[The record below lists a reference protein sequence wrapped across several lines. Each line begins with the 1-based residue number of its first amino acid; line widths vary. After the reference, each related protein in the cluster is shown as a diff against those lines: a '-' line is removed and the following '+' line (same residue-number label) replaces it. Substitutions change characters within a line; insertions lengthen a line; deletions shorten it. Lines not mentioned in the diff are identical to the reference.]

1 MVPPPNEGLH
11 APNSARLRDT
21 NMSPIGLAARLG
33 RCMVSIVACCC
44 LLGCWSMVPK
54 GAGMDA
60 FRHAMQGEGLS
71 AEEAQALEDRLQDD
85 PGDEVARA
93 TLIGYYLQ
101 QSWGDA
107 AKARSHG
114 RHVAWLVRN
123 APRSPLLM
131 MRYGSIDPERN
142 PEGYARVK
150 EIWMEHLEAA
160 PRDTGLLGN
169 AAAFLDRGPDL
180 ELAVSFL
187 ERAQEIDP
195 GNARWA
201 SSLGDLR
208 LRMAQRGQ
216 EPPDQA
222 VASEALSNFE
232 RAGELGYGSYGM
244 PRLTSAMHAA
254 FVAGRFDKARAYAAE
269 ALAGGGAFWNLEP
282 EYRANLML
290 GRIALAEDD
299 PEAAGKYLVAAGRL
313 AAWPSL
319 TPLFAIPDM
328 QLASELLERGE
339 REVVLKY
346 LKLCALHWEDDR
358 LDQWGDDVRAG
369 RIPDFGRNFSYY

>member
-1 MVPPPNEGLH
+1 MVPPPNKRLH

-33 RCMVSIVACCC
+33 RFTVSIVACCC

-93 TLIGYYLQ
+93 TLIGYYRQ
-101 QSWGDA
+101 QSPGDA

-114 RHVAWLVRN
+114 GHVAWLVRN

-180 ELAVSFL
+180 ELAVSLL

-201 SSLGDLR
+201 SSLGALR
-208 LRMAQRGQ
+208 MRMAQRGQ
-216 EPPDQA
+216 GPPDQA

-232 RAGELGYGSYGM
+232 RAGELRYGSYGM

-254 FVAGRFDKARAYAAE
+254 FVAGRFDKAREYAAE
-269 ALAGGGAFWNLEP
+269 ALAGGGAFWSLEP

-299 PEAAGKYLVAAGRL
+299 PQAAGKYLVAAGRL

-319 TPLFAIPDM
+319 TPLFAIA
-328 QLASELLERGE
+328 LTCNWRANCSNGGSERSSSSISSS
-339 REVVLKY
+339 
-346 LKLCALHWEDDR
+346 AL
-358 LDQWGDDVRAG
+358 
-369 RIPDFGRNFSYY
+369 

>member
-1 MVPPPNEGLH
+1 
-11 APNSARLRDT
+11 
-21 NMSPIGLAARLG
+21 
-33 RCMVSIVACCC
+33 
-44 LLGCWSMVPK
+44 
-54 GAGMDA
+54 MDA

-93 TLIGYYLQ
+93 TLIGYYRH
-101 QSWGDA
+101 QSWGDD

-123 APRSPLLM
+123 APRSSLLTM
-131 MRYGSIDPERN
+131 MYGSIDPERH

-180 ELAVSFL
+180 ELAVSLL

-195 GNARWA
+195 GNVRWA
-201 SSLGDLR
+201 SSLGEF
-208 LRMAQRGQ
+208 RMRIAQRGQ
-216 EPPDQA
+216 GPPDQA

-232 RAGELGYGSYGM
+232 RAEELEYGSFGM

-254 FVAGRFDKARAYAAE
+254 FAAGRFGKARAYAAE
-269 ALAGGGAFWNLEP
+269 ALAGGGAFWSLEP
-282 EYRANLML
+282 EYRANLVL
-290 GRIALAEDD
+290 GGIALAEDD
-299 PEAAGKYLVAAGRL
+299 PQAAGKYLVAAGRV

-339 REVVLKY
+339 REVVLEY

-358 LDQWGDDVRAG
+358 LDQWADDVRAG
-369 RIPDFGRNFSYY
+369 SIPDFGRNLSYY